1 MAGLIGFMTSAALAD
16 FINPNLSSD
25 LLGFEPDLY
34 DPRGYDNGTGIAPP
48 PTTVRRVA
56 RGLGRGRQGVAV
68 QTFFEDFY
76 FRIYVSPSPVE
87 LGGLVTTQVRQLH
100 IWNAWPYQ
108 PRTLVGADLANGE
121 GITMTLPGALPIT
134 FRPLAEHVIE
144 LQVST
149 SGPPVID
156 ATLTLG
162 WADLADIVVE
172 ISGQRLQAWPVM
184 ADWGRPVVES
194 LEWLTEIQQA
204 MDGSEDAVPLR
215 EAPRRGW
222 SFEVLEGRQERR
234 IIENAVYD
242 WGARVWALPVFPD
255 VSLLAAEL
263 PAESTAIALD
273 PAGLDFRAG
282 GLAMLWADALSYEL
296 VEIASVEAD
305 RLELA
310 RPTLQGWPRGTRL
323 YPCRTAHLRTRP
335 TWRRRSD
342 QVVSSRMEFAAA
354 EPCDWPAEA
363 PPVTYRGI
371 PVLEW
376 RPDESEDPT
385 AQADRQLEAID
396 GDIGL
401 VVFDDVT
408 GRPWELQSHDF
419 LLRGRGDR
427 AGHRSLMY
435 WLQGRYQRVWLPTW
449 ADDVQLLD
457 PVAAGAVT
465 WFVANA
471 GITSYLRQQDGRR
484 HLRVELNTGQVF
496 YREVLASSVAD
507 SARETL
513 LVDAALGV
521 AVTPGQVRQISWMKV
536 SRLAADRVEITHP
549 ADSHGVARS
558 RVRFVQAGVA
568 EP

>member
-1 MAGLIGFMTSAALAD
+1 MALVDISHSLSPGDGGA
-16 FINPNLSSD
+16 INPNLSAD
-25 LLGFEPDLY
+25 L
-34 DPRGYDNGTGIAPP
+34 RGYVDGWDPGVIKGPAFDTR
-48 PTTVRRVA
+48 PTLHTPLEIQVRTNLDVA
-56 RGLGRGRQGVAV
+56 LRCW
-68 QTFFEDFY
+68 FEDFY
-76 FRIYVSPSPVE
+76 FRLYVSPRPIE
-87 LGGLVTTQVRQLH
+87 LGNLVTDQVRQIH
-100 IWNAWPYQ
+100 IWNAWPYDV
-108 PRTLVGADLANGE
+108 RTLTAADLEGGD
-121 GITMTLPGALPIT
+121 GITMTLPGSLPMV

-156 ATLTLG
+156 ARLTLG
-162 WADLADIVVE
+162 WADLADIIVE

-184 ADWGRPVVES
+184 ADWGRPIEES

-204 MDGSEDAVPLR
+204 MDGSEDAEPLR

-222 SFEVLEGRQERR
+222 SFDVLEGRQERR

-255 VSLLAAEL
+255 ISLLAAEL

-296 VEIASVEAD
+296 VEVASVEAD
-305 RLELA
+305 GLELA
-310 RPTLQGWPRGTRL
+310 RPTLQAWPRGTRL

-342 QVVSSRMEFAAA
+342 QVISSRMEFAAA
-354 EPCDWPAEA
+354 EPCDWPAQA
-363 PPVTYRGI
+363 PAMTYLGI

-385 AQADRQLEAID
+385 AQADRQLEAVD

-401 VVFDDVT
+401 VVFEDIS

-419 LLRGRGDR
+419 LLRGRADR
-427 AGHRSLMY
+427 GGHRSLMY

-457 PVAAGAVT
+457 PVDAGAVS

-471 GITSYLRQQDGRR
+471 GISSYLRQQNGRR
-484 HLRVELNTGQVF
+484 HVRVELNTGQVF
-496 YREVLASSVAD
+496 YREVIASSVAD
-507 SARETL
+507 AAREIL
-513 LVDAALGV
+513 LVDAGLGV

-536 SRLAADRVEITHP
+536 SRLASDRIDITHTG
-549 ADSHGVARS
+549 DSHGVARG
-558 RVRFVQAGVA
+558 RVSFVQAGVT